1 MEPTLAAARRPGL
14 RAPGGVSASGRPPV
28 RGPGGAFPGVRPQLG
43 QEVRCGLLAAAGLLL
58 ALSAAA
64 AEVRTFVLGGSEHP
78 WEEGGDGTDP
88 VILAG
93 SRFSPTLDTTN
104 TPGNG
109 IEFAARRGWISPTFF
124 DGSRNIAGLVL
135 EGKGSITAPN
145 SSTSATVLRR
155 AQLEG
160 TVNGDHEVA
169 FERKPVPF
177 NPVVPA
183 FGIWIILD
191 FGQRV
196 GVERIRFYPR
206 NTVVASPDHPFH
218 NDFLRGY
225 EVWLNEQLTSTIK
238 GVPDRLAVREHDN
251 EEPVV
256 DVPLTPQYVRLIKLR
271 SLTELPFEVD
281 EIEVYGTGYLP
292 HGTYLSDLIDL
303 GSPATIGSIR
313 WREQVLGEEL
323 FSNLT
328 VGMRSGLDDTPILFL
343 QRIQEFMSVRIVE
356 VTAEEYWGLPRSE
369 QVTLQEDLENWS
381 PWKTVENRG
390 LNPAPAP
397 RRFVRFRME
406 FAGGL
411 FDTRLLERLEFDY
424 LQPPIADT
432 LRAEV
437 FPRLARAEEPA
448 TFRYAVLLR
457 GRGDIHGYDRLEI
470 DSNAPVEG
478 IRNVQVDGVPVEFE
492 IESSTRDGFRISL
505 PRIDRDGS
513 VLELTFDIPIF
524 RFGTTFTGRV
534 FDSRFPTVP
543 QRLEPGN
550 AVDFGPG
557 DIDELSHLTVE
568 IPKEQIGRLVGEIVL
583 DSRVVTP
590 NGDGA
595 NDELR
600 VRFNLLQVVR
610 SVPVSLDLY
619 DLSGRS
625 IASLQAERDLGP
637 ASFTWDGRTAGG
649 RRALPGTYVWVLR
662 VAADAFEETHSGVLA
677 VAW

>member
-478 IRNVQVDGVPVEFE
+478 IRNVQVAGVPVEFE

>member
-1 MEPTLAAARRPGL
+1 MERTLGAAL
-14 RAPGGVSASGRPPV
+14 V
-28 RGPGGAFPGVRPQLG
+28 
-43 QEVRCGLLAAAGLLL
+43 LL
-58 ALSAAA
+58 ALSAAS

-78 WEEGGDGTDP
+78 WEGGGDGTDP

-109 IEFAARRGWISPTFF
+109 IEFAARRGWIGTTFH
-124 DGSRNIAGLVL
+124 DGSRNIASLVL
-135 EGKGSITAPN
+135 EKAGSITAPN
-145 SSTSATVLRR
+145 SSTSATVLLR

-196 GVERIRFYPR
+196 GIERIRFYPR

-256 DVPLTPQYVRLIKLR
+256 DVPMTPQYVRLIKLR

-281 EIEVYGTGYLP
+281 EIEVYGTGYMP
-292 HGTYLSDLIDL
+292 QGTYLSDLVDL
-303 GSPATIGSIR
+303 GAPATIGSIR
-313 WREQVLGEEL
+313 WREQVAGEEL

-343 QRIQEFMSVRIVE
+343 QRIQEFMFVRLDE
-356 VTAEEYWGLPRSE
+356 VTGEEYWALPRSE

-381 PWKTVENRG
+381 PWKTLENRG

-411 FDTRLLERLEFDY
+411 FDTRLVERLEFDY

-457 GRGDIHGYDRLEI
+457 RRGEIHGYDRLEI
-470 DSNAPVEG
+470 DSNAPVER
-478 IRNVQVDGVPVEFE
+478 IRSVQVGGVPVEFD
-492 IESSTRDGFRISL
+492 IESSTREGFRISL

-550 AVDFGPG
+550 AADFGP
-557 DIDELSHLTVE
+557 DDVDELSNLTVE
-568 IPKEQIGRLVGEIVL
+568 IPKDQIGRLVGEIVL

-610 SVPVSLDLY
+610 AVPVSLELY

-625 IASLQAERDLGP
+625 IASLRAERGLGP

>member
-1 MEPTLAAARRPGL
+1 MRQPGGRPRPWSCWRWRRP
-14 RAPGGVSASGRPPV
+14 RP
-28 RGPGGAFPGVRPQLG
+28 
-43 QEVRCGLLAAAGLLL
+43 RCGPSCSGAASTPGK
-58 ALSAAA
+58 
-64 AEVRTFVLGGSEHP
+64 G
-78 WEEGGDGTDP
+78 GGDGIDP
-88 VILAG
+88 EILAG
-93 SRFSPTLDTTN
+93 SRYSPVVDTTN
-104 TPGNG
+104 TPDGA
-109 IEFAARRGWISPTFF
+109 IEFAARRGWISSTFY
-124 DGSRNIAGLVL
+124 DGSRNIASLVL

-145 SSTSATVLRR
+145 SSTSATVLLR
-155 AQLEG
+155 AQLAG
-160 TVNGDHEVA
+160 TVNGDHEIA

-225 EVWLNEQLTSTIK
+225 EVWLNEQLTSTIE
-238 GVPDRLAVREHDN
+238 GAPDLLAVRVHDN

-256 DVPLTPQYVRLIKLR
+256 DVTLPPQYVRLIKLR

-292 HGTYLSDLIDL
+292 GGTYLSDLIDL
-303 GSPATIGSIR
+303 GSPATIGRIR
-313 WREQVLGEEL
+313 WREQVVGEEP
-323 FSNLT
+323 FSKLT
-328 VGMRSGLDDTPILFL
+328 VGMRSGLDGTPILYQ
-343 QRIQEFMSVRIVE
+343 QRIQEMLFFRLEE
-356 VTAEEYWGLPRSE
+356 VTAEEYWELPRSE

-390 LNPAPAP
+390 LSPAPAP
-397 RRFVRFRME
+397 RQFVRFRLE

-411 FDTRLLERLEFDY
+411 FDTRLVERLEFDY
-424 LQPPIADT
+424 LQPPVADT
-432 LRAEV
+432 LKAEV
-437 FPRLARAEEPA
+437 YPRLARAEEPA

-457 GRGDIHGYDRLEI
+457 RGGEIHGFDRLEI

-478 IRNVQVDGVPVEFE
+478 IRNVRVDGVPVEFG

-505 PRIDRDGS
+505 PRIDRDGTL
-513 VLELTFDIPIF
+513 LELTFDIPIF
-524 RFGTTFTGRV
+524 RFGTTFSGRV

-543 QRLEPGN
+543 QRLQPGN
-550 AVDFGPG
+550 AVDFGPE
-557 DIDELSHLTVE
+557 DVDELSNLTVE
-568 IPKEQIGRLVGEIVL
+568 IPKDQIGRLVGEIAL

-600 VRFNLLQVVR
+600 FRFNLLQVVR
-610 SVPVSLDLY
+610 AVPVSLELY
-619 DLSGRS
+619 DLAGRS
-625 IASLQAERDLGP
+625 VASLRSEQDLGP
-637 ASFTWDGRTAGG
+637 ASFTWDGRTAEGL
-649 RRALPGTYVWVLR
+649 RALPGTYVWVLR
-662 VAADAFEETHSGVLA
+662 VAADAFEEAHSGAIA

>member
-1 MEPTLAAARRPGL
+1 MQAAA
-14 RAPGGVSASGRPPV
+14 SA
-28 RGPGGAFPGVRPQLG
+28 
-43 QEVRCGLLAAAGLLL
+43 
-58 ALSAAA
+58 
-64 AEVRTFVLGGSEHP
+64 
-78 WEEGGDGTDP
+78 
-88 VILAG
+88 
-93 SRFSPTLDTTN
+93 PTLDTTN

-343 QRIQEFMSVRIVE
+343 RRIQEFMSVRIVE

-411 FDTRLLERLEFDY
+411 FDTRLVERLEFDY
-424 LQPPIADT
+424 LQPRSPTPCA
-432 LRAEV
+432 
-437 FPRLARAEEPA
+437 PRCSRGWPERRSRRP
-448 TFRYAVLLR
+448 FRYAVLLR

-478 IRNVQVDGVPVEFE
+478 IRNVQVAGVPVEFE

-568 IPKEQIGRLVGEIVL
+568 IPQGADRPAGR
-583 DSRVVTP
+583 
-590 NGDGA
+590 GD
-595 NDELR
+595 R
-600 VRFNLLQVVR
+600 PRQPR
-610 SVPVSLDLY
+610 RHP
-619 DLSGRS
+619 
-625 IASLQAERDLGP
+625 ER
-637 ASFTWDGRTAGG
+637 G
-649 RRALPGTYVWVLR
+649 RRQRRG
-662 VAADAFEETHSGVLA
+662 
-677 VAW
+677 

>member
-1 MEPTLAAARRPGL
+1 MERTLGAAL
-14 RAPGGVSASGRPPV
+14 V
-28 RGPGGAFPGVRPQLG
+28 
-43 QEVRCGLLAAAGLLL
+43 LL
-58 ALSAAA
+58 ALSAAS

-78 WEEGGDGTDP
+78 WEGGGDGTDP

-109 IEFAARRGWISPTFF
+109 IEFAARRGWIGTTFH
-124 DGSRNIAGLVL
+124 DGSRNIASLVL
-135 EGKGSITAPN
+135 EKAGSITAPN
-145 SSTSATVLRR
+145 SSTSATVLLR

-196 GVERIRFYPR
+196 GIERIRFYPR

-256 DVPLTPQYVRLIKLR
+256 DVPMTPQYVRLIKLR

-281 EIEVYGTGYLP
+281 EIEVYGTGYMP
-292 HGTYLSDLIDL
+292 QGTYLSDLVDL
-303 GSPATIGSIR
+303 GAPATIGSIR
-313 WREQVLGEEL
+313 WREQVAGEEL

-343 QRIQEFMSVRIVE
+343 QRIQEFMFVRLDE
-356 VTAEEYWGLPRSE
+356 VTGEEYWALPRSE

-381 PWKTVENRG
+381 PWKTLENRG

-411 FDTRLLERLEFDY
+411 FDTRLVERLEFDY

-457 GRGDIHGYDRLEI
+457 RRGEIPGYDRLEI
-470 DSNAPVEG
+470 DSNAPVE
-478 IRNVQVDGVPVEFE
+478 
-492 IESSTRDGFRISL
+492 RI
-505 PRIDRDGS
+505 
-513 VLELTFDIPIF
+513 
-524 RFGTTFTGRV
+524 
-534 FDSRFPTVP
+534 
-543 QRLEPGN
+543 
-550 AVDFGPG
+550 
-557 DIDELSHLTVE
+557 
-568 IPKEQIGRLVGEIVL
+568 
-583 DSRVVTP
+583 
-590 NGDGA
+590 
-595 NDELR
+595 
-600 VRFNLLQVVR
+600 R
-610 SVPVSLDLY
+610 SVPGRRRPGRVRHRVLDPGRFPHQPAADRPRRLGPRAGPSTSRSSASARPSPGGCSTAASPRCRSGSSRATPPT
-619 DLSGRS
+619 SGRTTS
-625 IASLQAERDLGP
+625 TSCPTSPSRYRRTRSAGWWGRSSSTAASSP
-637 ASFTWDGRTAGG
+637 RT
-649 RRALPGTYVWVLR
+649 GT
-662 VAADAFEETHSGVLA
+662 APTTS
-677 VAW
+677 